1 MCSRWLAVSKDC
13 NVLWD
18 SPPGL
23 STAPRRQVRRPVP
36 LLILLALAASAPA
49 ATRPHY
55 GGVLR
60 VEVRQNI
67 ESVDPPD
74 TGPGLADLI
83 GAFSITRWE
92 AGRRA
97 SYAADDGAPGGRPFL
112 DAVEVQMG
120 RPLRDQSID
129 LEVGKADV
137 IELAPGDSRRGT
149 AGRRMWVSAPVR
161 IVALV
166 FGPRVEDARIR
177 EGLALAVDRT
187 AILNV
192 LLQKQGEISAA
203 LLPQWISGY
212 AFLFQSSA
220 DLAKAR
226 TMIAAAPTA
235 ARNLSIGVEDAS
247 LRAMADRVAL
257 NARDAGL
264 AVTAAAPASAADV
277 RLVEV
282 QVVSSE
288 PARALAGIAAALGL
302 AVPPR
307 MDSVEALY
315 NAEQAML
322 DGFRVVPLFH
332 LPAVY
337 GAAPRVR
344 GATGISPLGQWKFE
358 NVWLEGGRP

>member
-1 MCSRWLAVSKDC
+1 
-13 NVLWD
+13 
-18 SPPGL
+18 
-23 STAPRRQVRRPVP
+23 
-36 LLILLALAASAPA
+36 
-49 ATRPHY
+49 
-55 GGVLR
+55 VLR
-60 VEVRQNI
+60 VEIRDSI

-74 TGPGLADLI
+74 SGTGLADLM

-97 SYAADDGAPGGRPFL
+97 SYAADNNAPGGRPFV

-137 IELAPGDSRRGT
+137 IELAPGESRRGA
-149 AGRRMWVSAPVR
+149 AGRKMWVSAPVR

-166 FGPRVEDARIR
+166 FGPRVEDARVR

-192 LLQKQGEISAA
+192 LLQKQGEISGA

-212 AFLFQSSA
+212 AFLFPSAA
-220 DLAKAR
+220 DLGKAR
-226 TMIAAAPTA
+226 ALIAAAPPG
-235 ARNLSIGVEDAS
+235 ARNLSLGVEDAS

-257 NARDAGL
+257 NARDVGL
-264 AVTAAAPASAADV
+264 AVTTAPQGSAGDI

-282 QVVSSE
+282 EVASSE
-288 PARALAGIAAALGL
+288 PARALAGVATALGL
-302 AVPPR
+302 IAPAR
-307 MDSVEALY
+307 MDSAEAVY
-315 NAEQAML
+315 NAERAML

-332 LPAVY
+332 LPDVY
-337 GAAPRVR
+337 GAGPRVR

>member
-1 MCSRWLAVSKDC
+1 MCSRWLAVYS
-13 NVLWD
+13 
-18 SPPGL
+18 
-23 STAPRRQVRRPVP
+23 
-36 LLILLALAASAPA
+36 LLALAGLPLAQA
-49 ATRPHY
+49 ATRPRY

-60 VEVRQNI
+60 VEIRENI

-74 TGPGLADLI
+74 SGTGLADLM

-92 AGRRA
+92 AGLRA
-97 SYAADDGAPGGRPFL
+97 TYAADNNAPGGRPFV
-112 DAVEVQMG
+112 DAVEVRMG

-137 IELAPGDSRRGT
+137 IELGAGESRRGA
-149 AGRRMWVSAPVR
+149 AGRKIWMSAPVR

-192 LLQKQGEISAA
+192 LLQRQGEISGA

-212 AFLFQSSA
+212 AFLFQPAA
-220 DLAKAR
+220 DLGRAR
-226 TMIAAAPTA
+226 TLIAAAPPG
-235 ARNLSIGVEDAS
+235 ARNLSLGVEDGG

-264 AVTAAAPASAADV
+264 TVTTAPQGNAGDV
-277 RLVEV
+277 RLVDA
-282 QVVSSE
+282 QVASSD

-302 AVPPR
+302 IVPARMENAEAV
-307 MDSVEALY
+307 Y
-315 NAEQAML
+315 NAERAVL
-322 DGFRVVPLFH
+322 EGFRVVPLFH
-332 LPAVY
+332 LPDVY
-337 GAAPRVR
+337 GAGPRVR
-344 GATGISPLGQWKFE
+344 GAAGISPLGQWKFG
-358 NVWLEGGRP
+358 NVWLEGDRP